1 MSPLPAPHL
10 GAARPTALCPLSPD
24 LSKPQGYPEEWL
36 FMGWFRP
43 TWASCGTADWSQ
55 LLASRT
61 PPAAPGKL
69 SAVSRARCSGLVP
82 LLCPSHPRQDA
93 PDPHVLVPL
102 IPTRNVRGDPAQSGG
117 ESALRP
123 TESSPTSWGHLGQ
136 PWPRSLL
143 PAALGP
149 PCPYTHS
156 PVPGVPTP
164 SSVLPAPCPTSAP
177 SLSVKPTAVF
187 SCPYSCTPLHL
198 RLSRA
203 PRLLCPSLS
212 AHVPIHTLCP
222 CSQLCMLCPV
232 WAASL
237 PGGTAEHGSARHNT
251 AQHSLAWQNARQ
263 LGTARHSAGR
273 LGSARLGMAWGST
286 AWHGTGIAQHGSAGL
301 SMA

>member
-1 MSPLPAPHL
+1 MP
-10 GAARPTALCPLSPD
+10 
-24 LSKPQGYPEEWL
+24 
-36 FMGWFRP
+36 F
-43 TWASCGTADWSQ
+43 
-55 LLASRT
+55 
-61 PPAAPGKL
+61 PG
-69 SAVSRARCSGLVP
+69 
-82 LLCPSHPRQDA
+82 HDA
-93 PDPHVLVPL
+93 PDWCPCCVPL
-102 IPTRNVRGDPAQSGG
+102 IPDRM
-117 ESALRP
+117 LLI
-123 TESSPTSWGHLGQ
+123 PTSWSRSSLPGMCGGTLPRAGGNQ
-136 PWPRSLL
+136 PSDPQKAAPQVGVTWGSPGPAPCSRQPR
-143 PAALGP
+143 GP

-187 SCPYSCTPLHL
+187 SCPYSCTPLHV